1 MSVKKESFSS
11 QSTCLRG
18 PLALQINKA
27 SPPDSSSAAVLLR
40 EHAKTAR
47 ENSAING
54 QGHARPARGPR
65 RPIHQQPRRHWA
77 LYSTAELAL
86 RPPTYG
92 CSTGPRTSRPRSA
105 TTSRA
110 KYRHTAHGLSEP
122 GLPRAPQKHRSR
134 PRDKQEAR
142 QRAEQRT
149 TKEFRLP
156 LQTSATPTVL
166 AALKQGA
173 TAAARFRGARPDVPD
188 SPEVPHCAV
197 CLGSDRHLKPFVPL
211 CYCPAE

>member
-1 MSVKKESFSS
+1 MSVKKGSFSS
-11 QSTCLRG
+11 QSTCPQG
-18 PLALQINKA
+18 SLALQINKA
-27 SPPDSSSAAVLLR
+27 GPPDSSSAALLLR

-110 KYRHTAHGLSEP
+110 EYRHTAHGLS
-122 GLPRAPQKHRSR
+122 KHRGFPTRHKSTGRGPATSKKQDSEQSSAQQKSTAYLFKQVRR
-134 PRDKQEAR
+134 PPC
-142 QRAEQRT
+142 
-149 TKEFRLP
+149 LP
-156 LQTSATPTVL
+156 L
-166 AALKQGA
+166 
-173 TAAARFRGARPDVPD
+173 
-188 SPEVPHCAV
+188 
-197 CLGSDRHLKPFVPL
+197 
-211 CYCPAE
+211 